1 MKKILEKL
9 KEIKKSISYYENGNK
24 RKEKIKVIEKE
35 KLFEISEK
43 NNVSKERQSFNI
55 LNQDNQKEDEDNEC
69 TTKYR
74 KGTNWSKTIP
84 ENLRPKF

>member
-35 KLFEISEK
+35 KLF
-43 NNVSKERQSFNI
+43 
-55 LNQDNQKEDEDNEC
+55 
-69 TTKYR
+69 
-74 KGTNWSKTIP
+74 
-84 ENLRPKF
+84 